1 MIYEV
6 RTYRLKPRSVQK
18 FIQVFGEAYE
28 KRREISPL
36 AAFFSTEV
44 GPLNEVIH
52 IWPYESPAERERIRI
67 ETENL
72 DFWPPKVGEFI
83 VDMACEVFVPFP
95 FAGEFGSGK
104 LGPLFEWREYT
115 LNIGRMSDL
124 INWWEPAIDERRKAS
139 PLVMAM
145 QTETGALNKF
155 VHIWGYKN
163 FEERNQ
169 VRGDLVKSG
178 IWPPTKFPEGALRVQ
193 KNKLCFA
200 APFSPLQ

>member
-6 RTYRLKPRSVQK
+6 RTYRLKPRSMK
-18 FIQVFGEAYE
+18 DFIPIFGEAYE
-28 KRREISPL
+28 KRKKISPL

-52 IWPYESPAERERIRI
+52 IWPYESFADREQIKN
-67 ETENL
+67 ETKNL
-72 DFWPPKVGEFI
+72 DFWPPKVREFI
-83 VDMACEVFVPFP
+83 VDMACEVFVPAP
-95 FAGEFGSGK
+95 FVGEFGSGN

-115 LNIGRMSDL
+115 LNTGRMSDL
-124 INWWEPAIDERRKAS
+124 LNWWEPAIEERHKAS

-169 VRGDLVKSG
+169 VRSDLVESG
-178 IWPPTKFPEGALRVQ
+178 VWPPKGFPEGALRVQ
-193 KNKLCFA
+193 QNKLCFA